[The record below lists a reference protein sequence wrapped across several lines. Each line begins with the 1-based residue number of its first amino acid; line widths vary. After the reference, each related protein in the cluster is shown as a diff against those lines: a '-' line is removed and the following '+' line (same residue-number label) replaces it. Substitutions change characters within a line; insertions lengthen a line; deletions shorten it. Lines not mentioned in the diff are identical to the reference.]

1 MLKILWRSFK
11 VIKGSLWRHFR
22 LDTKCSNWVEI
33 WYEWSLSQ
41 SSHAK
46 NFSGSFKVI
55 KGLLWRHFRFDIKCS
70 NWAEI
75 WYEWSLSQ
83 SKHVKILKT
92 SFNVIE
98 GSLWGHFGFIQNA
111 HIELKFDMN
120 DPEVNLNMLKWF
132 QISFNV
138 INGSWGYFRSDNTFH
153 LSSEIEILENYYRQR
168 RNEHQMNTL
177 YHSGFKTHS
186 DLPPQSKWWS
196 ILNSPVYQCLLAD
209 TNDL

>member
-1 MLKILWRSFK
+1 MLKYLRRHSM
-11 VIKGSLWRHFR
+11 SLRGH
-22 LDTKCSNWVEI
+22 
-33 WYEWSLSQ
+33 YE
-41 SSHAK
+41 
-46 NFSGSFKVI
+46 V
-55 KGLLWRHFRFDIKCS
+55 
-70 NWAEI
+70 
-75 WYEWSLSQ
+75 
-83 SKHVKILKT
+83 T
-92 SFNVIE
+92 S
-98 GSLWGHFGFIQNA
+98 GFIQNA